1 MKSVVTVFG
10 SSRPRWAEADYTTA
24 FELGRSLA
32 RAGYVVCNGGYGG
45 TMEASA
51 RGARDAGGHTIGI
64 TCSAFARQAPN
75 RWIVE
80 LEEHSTLIERMM
92 ALISR
97 GEAYVILK
105 GGTGT
110 LLEFAAVW
118 ELLNK
123 SMMTERPVLVLGD
136 FWESVLTTVSQE
148 LEPESTQRITIVPTV
163 EECVRTIDKKLRR
176 NYER

>member
-1 MKSVVTVFG
+1 LKSVVTVFG
-10 SSRPRWAEADYTTA
+10 SSRPRRTEADYTTA

-64 TCSAFARQAPN
+64 TCSAFGRQAPN
-75 RWIVE
+75 PWIVE
-80 LEEHSTLIERMM
+80 VEEHPTLIERMT
-92 ALISR
+92 ALIAR

-118 ELLNK
+118 ELMNK
-123 SMMTERPVLVLGD
+123 SMITERPVLVLGD

-148 LEPESTQRITIVPTV
+148 LEPELAKTITRVPTV
-163 EECVRTIDKKLRR
+163 EECVRTIDENLRR
-176 NYER
+176 HDER